1 MLKLLKLAPATGR
14 QTVKRNAAHFS
25 KEEPTQSAVPRT
37 IATWL
42 QATTAQ
48 ITATEVSLESG
59 MQEACLEAEFLVYH
73 ALLRVISTS
82 EAAQLRSEGGDQ
94 RQVAQV
100 LARWRKWLQRE
111 PPPGFAVILTEFL
124 HKRLQQRLPA
134 AYVVGEAPFAGHLF
148 LVTPDVLIPRSRIE
162 NMLADRHKLSQLFGK
177 KRPKRILD
185 VGTGSGCLAIAFAWA
200 FPEAKVDGV
209 DLSAAALAVAQANG
223 RRFKLEGRIEWH
235 QSDLY
240 AQLGQRRYDL
250 IVSNPPY
257 VDAQGMAT
265 LPVEYQ
271 QEPVLALAGGVDG
284 LAVVEPLLRQAADH
298 LTTDGLLICEV
309 GDDTE
314 QHFRQRWPEL
324 RVEWVPFHFGASGVF
339 IARRESLAA
348 WAARLT
354 P

>member
-1 MLKLLKLAPATGR
+1 MLKLLKFATATGR
-14 QTVKRNAAHFS
+14 QIVKRNSAHSS
-25 KEEPTQSAVPRT
+25 KEEAAHTTVPRT
-37 IATWL
+37 VGGWL
-42 QATTAQ
+42 QAATAQ

-73 ALLRVISTS
+73 ALLRVIPAS
-82 EAAQLRSEGGDQ
+82 EAAQLRAEGGAQ
-94 RQVAQV
+94 RRVAQV
-100 LARWRKWLQRE
+100 LARWRQWQLRE
-111 PPPGFAVILTEFL
+111 APPGFAVILTEFL

-162 NMLADRHKLSQLFGK
+162 NMLEDRPKLYQLFGK
-177 KRPKRILD
+177 KRPKHILD
-185 VGTGSGCLAIAFAWA
+185 LGTGSGCLAIAFAWA

-209 DLSAAALAVAQANG
+209 DLSAAALAVARANG
-223 RRFKLEGRIEWH
+223 RRFKLEQRVAWH

-240 AQLGQRRYDL
+240 AQLGQMRYDL

-257 VDAQGMAT
+257 VDQQGMAS
-265 LPVEYQ
+265 LPEEYQ
-271 QEPVLALAGGVDG
+271 REPALALDGGVDG
-284 LAVVEPLLRQAADH
+284 LAVVEPLLRCAADH

-314 QHFRQRWPEL
+314 GHFRRRWPDL

-339 IARRESLAA
+339 IARRASLAA